1 MSSRPSS
8 HEIKQAFLAV
18 GAAIDYLVVAK
29 NHLNRLYSLTEDVS
43 NAEFLVENHHRWAS
57 PDSDTHDVLYARMEE
72 TRKALTEKY
81 SAGELE
87 LIQKQINEAEALLDR
102 VLKPTSV

>member
-1 MSSRPSS
+1 MSSRPSA

-18 GAAIDYLVVAK
+18 GTAIDYLTVAK
-29 NHLNRLYSLTEDVS
+29 AHLTTLYTLTEDVT

-57 PDSDTHDVLYARMEE
+57 PDSDTHDVLFARLEE

-87 LIQKQINEAEALLDR
+87 LIQKQIDETQALLDKA
-102 VLKPTSV
+102 LKPTTV